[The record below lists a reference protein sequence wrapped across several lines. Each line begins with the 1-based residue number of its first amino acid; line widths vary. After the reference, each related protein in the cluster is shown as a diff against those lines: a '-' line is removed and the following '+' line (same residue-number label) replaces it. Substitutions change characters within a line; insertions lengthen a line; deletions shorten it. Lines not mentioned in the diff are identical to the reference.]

1 MSRALLVAL
10 FLLLAAVPSVAIA
23 QPLDVA
29 ASKAE
34 ADRLFN
40 EGLVAMGAKDFSKSR
55 DKFAAAFAKYPAP
68 AALLNLAISE
78 KELGQYVQALGHYR
92 TFVGLPD
99 TETVLQGRPTAKAHI
114 EECNAR
120 ICRIEVRA
128 PAGTTVRIDGAD
140 AKTQG
145 TVVEALPGTHALDLR
160 AEGATKTRKLTCS
173 AGVTVTV
180 EYADKST
187 PPPPPE
193 TTEERPTTGYVVPG
207 ALFGAGL
214 VGVGLGIGFGVASS
228 GAADDGEAL
237 INSGACSSSTAP
249 TCPAARDKVDAS
261 KTMQTLS
268 VVSYVAG
275 GTLAA
280 AGVVSFLLWP
290 KQSRERA
297 IRVTPTVGGLLLT
310 GSF

>member
-10 FLLLAAVPSVAIA
+10 FLFVAVPSVAMA

-40 EGLVAMGAKDFSKSR
+40 EGLVAMGAKDFAKSR
-55 DKFAAAFAKYPAP
+55 EKFAAAFAKYPAP
-68 AALLNLAISE
+68 ASLMNLAISE

-99 TETVLQGRPTAKAHI
+99 TEIVVQGRPTAKAHI

-128 PAGTTVRIDGAD
+128 PAGTTIRIDGAD

-214 VGVGLGIGFGVASS
+214 VGVGLGIGFGLASS
-228 GAADDGEAL
+228 GAADDGETL
-237 INSGACSSSTAP
+237 LKGFACRSSVSPSCET
-249 TCPAARDKVDAS
+249 ARDKIDNS
-261 KTMQTLS
+261 RSMQTLS
-268 VVSYVAG
+268 IVSYIAG

>member
-10 FLLLAAVPSVAIA
+10 LLLLVAVPSVAMA
-23 QPLDVA
+23 QPVDVA
-29 ASKAE
+29 ANKAE

-55 DKFAAAFAKYPAP
+55 DKFAAAFAHYPAP

-145 TVVEALPGTHALDLR
+145 TVVEALPGEHGLDLR
-160 AEGATKTRKLTCS
+160 ANGTTKTRKVTCG
-173 AGVTVTV
+173 AGATVTV
-180 EYADKST
+180 EYAEKT
-187 PPPPPE
+187 TLPPPG
-193 TTEERPTTGYVVPG
+193 TTDERPTAGYVVPG
-207 ALFGAGL
+207 ALLGVGL
-214 VGVGLGIGFGVASS
+214 VGVGLGVGFGLASR
-228 GAADDGEAL
+228 GAADDGETLLNA
-237 INSGACSSSTAP
+237 GACSSSTAP
-249 TCPAARDKVDAS
+249 TCAAARDKVDAS

-268 VVSYVAG
+268 IVSYVAG

-290 KQSRERA
+290 KQPRERA
-297 IRVTPTVGGLLLT
+297 VRVTPTVGGLLLT